1 MIEITL
7 LLIFNI
13 IWFILPPY
21 IANMAPAVW
30 GGGPP
35 LDGGRLFYDGKRLF
49 GKSKTIKGTAVGI
62 LAGIIISL
70 VQHIALPFPSF
81 GYALL
86 RGILMGTGAMAGDLA
101 GSFIKRRANIES
113 GDSAPLLDQ
122 LDFML
127 GVIVFMYP
135 LGLPSLEIVLISV
148 IITPIVHL
156 ISNSIWYLAGK
167 KEVWW

>member
-7 LLIFNI
+7 LLIFNL

-35 LDGGRLFYDGKRLF
+35 LDGGRLFFDGKRLF
-49 GKSKTIKGTAVGI
+49 GKGKTIKGCFVGI
-62 LAGIIISL
+62 FAGIIISL
-70 VQHIALPFPSF
+70 LQHIALPFPSI

-86 RGILMGTGAMAGDLA
+86 RGFLMGAGAIAGDLF
-101 GSFIKRRANIES
+101 GSFIKRRLNIES
-113 GDSAPLLDQ
+113 GDAAPLLDQ
-122 LDFML
+122 LDFMI
-127 GVIVFMYP
+127 GAIIFVAP
-135 LGLPSLEIVLISV
+135 LGLPSIEIVIISIV
-148 IITPIVHL
+148 VTPIVHF
-156 ISNSIWYLAGK
+156 ISNVVWYLAGK